1 MNRTSLFK
9 LLGFAAVLL
18 LLAFVQPL
26 AEELQLEVG
35 QLHAGVNSF
44 SGKLVEVLSSPE
56 PTPLTVLPIET
67 EVLGASSSAELY
79 QVVSVTDGDTLKVTI
94 NSKTETVRVIGINTP
109 ETVDPRKPVEC
120 FGKQASDRAKQILT
134 GQKVSL
140 EADPSQS
147 DRDRYGRLLRY
158 IFLENGTDYGLA
170 MIKDGYAQEYTYQ
183 TPHKY
188 QLQYRMAQ
196 QEAQQAQRGLWAED
210 ACAAAATPSS

>member
-1 MNRTSLFK
+1 MNRTSFFK
-9 LLGFAAVLL
+9 ILGFALL
-18 LLAFVQPL
+18 LLMLAFLQPL
-26 AEELQLEVG
+26 AEELQLEVR
-35 QLHAGVNSF
+35 QLHSGVSSF
-44 SGKLVEVLSSPE
+44 SGQLVEALSSPE
-56 PTPLTVLPIET
+56 PTPLIVLPVET

-79 QVVSVTDGDTLKVTI
+79 PVVSVTDGDTLKV
-94 NSKTETVRVIGINTP
+94 SLDGKTETIRVIGINTP

-188 QLQYRMAQ
+188 QLPYRTAQ

-210 ACAAAATPSS
+210 ACAAAAD